1 MGTRAC
7 DTVQRQLQMG
17 RDGREFA
24 DGRERAVFEKA
35 EGYKNRTW
43 LGSRPGPTLSLLHS
57 MLAFFKPACSKS
69 PNGPSLSW
77 QSHYIALHLFVCQW
91 EQRIVWVC
99 VPGACPCLL
108 LYAEHIFVFKV
119 ALTVV
124 FITDSFIPL
133 TFEYSVYIMW
143 ENNDDNAVA
152 NYNLIVLLNS

>member
-1 MGTRAC
+1 MEYKPADGMHAPAHTYCFWQMGTRAC

-17 RDGREFA
+17 RNGREFA

-57 MLAFFKPACSKS
+57 MLAFLKPSCSKS
-69 PNGPSLSW
+69 PNGLSLSW
-77 QSHYIALHLFVCQW
+77 QSNYIALHLFVCQW

-108 LYAEHIFVFKV
+108 LYAEHIFVFNV
-119 ALTVV
+119 AVTVV
-124 FITDSFIPL
+124 FITNSFIPL
-133 TFEYSVYIMW
+133 IFE
-143 ENNDDNAVA
+143 
-152 NYNLIVLLNS
+152 